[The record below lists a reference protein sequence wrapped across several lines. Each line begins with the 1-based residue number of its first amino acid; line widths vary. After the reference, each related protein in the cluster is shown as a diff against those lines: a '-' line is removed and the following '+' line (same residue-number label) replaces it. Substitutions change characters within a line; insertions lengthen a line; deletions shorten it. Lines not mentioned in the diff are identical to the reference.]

1 MTRSDCIN
9 ASVLNGSA
17 KGRTTWLERG
27 CSQWKRQFG
36 RGGRR
41 SRELGAASW
50 ELVVESRRQVSE
62 ISQDR
67 PSAALFR
74 EALLLVRG
82 RLPMRQI
89 IQDSQHERTKNNQYA
104 YKILSLRFGL
114 ISASPPLR

>member
-17 KGRTTWLERG
+17 KGCTTWLERR

-36 RGGRR
+36 RGRR
-41 SRELGAASW
+41 RNREQGAATW
-50 ELVVESRRQVSE
+50 ELVVESRGQVSE
-62 ISQDR
+62 ISYDR

-74 EALLLVRG
+74 ESLSLVRG

-104 YKILSLRFGL
+104 HKI
-114 ISASPPLR
+114 